1 MSGLRGPRG
10 CAQTK
15 GMKIALDLK
24 ALWKGLPLVV
34 VVILG
39 IVVTQGGVW
48 LFRAMVS
55 AIYGWSLQQ

>member
-1 MSGLRGPRG
+1 MSGYGGTRL
-10 CAQTK
+10 CSDK
-15 GMKIALDLK
+15 DMKMALDLK

-48 LFRAMVS
+48 VFRAMVS
-55 AIYGWSLQQ
+55 AIYSWSLR

>member
-1 MSGLRGPRG
+1 MSGYEGTRL
-10 CAQTK
+10 CSDK

-39 IVVTQGGVW
+39 IVVIQGGVW
-48 LFRAMVS
+48 FFRAMVS
-55 AIYGWSLQQ
+55 AIYSWSLR

>member
-1 MSGLRGPRG
+1 
-10 CAQTK
+10 
-15 GMKIALDLK
+15 MKIALDLK

-39 IVVTQGGVW
+39 IVVTQVGVW
-48 LFRAMVS
+48 PFRAMVS